1 MYRTTSIDMDMHQ
14 FNSDHNRIHSALFPG
29 IGFVSTPR
37 PSKLARR
44 INEADKEGE
53 MVRAQ
58 KRSRLNETAQHKT
71 RLCCRLSLLDYGG
84 MIWRNI

>member
-1 MYRTTSIDMDMHQ
+1 MDMHQ
-14 FNSDHNRIHSALFPG
+14 FNSDHNRIHSALLPG

-53 MVRAQ
+53 MVRA
-58 KRSRLNETAQHKT
+58 KSVVV
-71 RLCCRLSLLDYGG
+71 
-84 MIWRNI
+84 